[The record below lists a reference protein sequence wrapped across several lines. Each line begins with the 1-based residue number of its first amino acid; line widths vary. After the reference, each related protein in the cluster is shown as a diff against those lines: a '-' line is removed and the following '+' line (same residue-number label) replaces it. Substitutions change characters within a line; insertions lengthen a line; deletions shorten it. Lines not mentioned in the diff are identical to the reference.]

1 MGFLCFYVW
10 VFCCCCFGAFCCRFF
25 VVFLFFVFFNDFV
38 AVVVFIINQ
47 RDICCKNWILNGT
60 ETTLHDTVL
69 RGFLR

>member
-1 MGFLCFYVW
+1 MFWCVGFLLLLFW
-10 VFCCCCFGAFCCRFF
+10 SFLLSFF
-25 VVFLFFVFFNDFV
+25 VVFVGFFGFFNVFV

-47 RDICCKNWILNGT
+47 RDICCKNWILDGT